1 MIRRPPRSTL
11 FPYTT
16 LFRSLLPTI
25 LSRVVRVRMARL
37 ADSVVAAFVQQEL
50 GVTGQRE
57 LAQRVALAD
66 GRIGRLLADGDG
78 RARGADA
85 ADRFLAAV
93 EAGPVRRY
101 GFALGL
107 QPFQARGGFTD
118 MLDGLL
124 ERLREQAR
132 TGGETEKV
140 VEAIAQGLEAR
151 GLAQGNVNP
160 QLVAAVLADDLGGGP
175 AWS

>member
-16 LFRSLLPTI
+16 LFRS
-25 LSRVVRVRMARL
+25 
-37 ADSVVAAFVQQEL
+37 
-50 GVTGQRE
+50 RE

-66 GRIGRLLADGDG
+66 GAIGRLLADGAG
-78 RARGADA
+78 RARGAEA
-85 ADRFLAAV
+85 AERFLAAV

-101 GFALGL
+101 EVALGL

-124 ERLREQAR
+124 ERLRERAR

-140 VEAIAQGLEAR
+140 VEAIARVLEAR
-151 GLAQGNVNP
+151 DLAQGNVNP
-160 QLVAAVLADDLGGGP
+160 QLLAAVLADELGGGEP
-175 AWS
+175 A